1 MAKKLTD
8 LITGVEQD
16 LSQMAGRGVQIYSEQ
31 RIANYIQQA
40 FELVFKEYYIPE
52 YSTWETVT
60 LDGVSGLPTSD
71 MLINRF
77 DDIARFFISGTEHE
91 LRRAPTSRN
100 MNRLAGTSAIYVEP
114 RFISDVTDF
123 KRPFFCWPKT
133 ATDTLDIYG
142 RVHPAADFAPT
153 DWIMCDEQVI
163 RLGACW
169 LYAEDDGTNVG
180 QIGKFKELFNRRIA
194 QLQSANMQLPSP
206 LDARVEPT
214 LNEWAG

>member
-16 LSQMAGRGVQIYSEQ
+16 LSQMPGRGVQIYSEQ

-60 LDGVSGLPTSD
+60 LDGVNGLPTSD
-71 MLINRF
+71 MLITRF
-77 DDIARFFISGTEHE
+77 DDIAQVFIHGTERK

-100 MNRLAGTSAIYVEP
+100 MTRLTGTSALFVEP
-114 RFISDVTDF
+114 RFISNVSDF
-123 KRPFFCWPKT
+123 ARPFFCWPKT
-133 ATDTLDIYG
+133 ATDTLDLYG

-153 DWIMCDEQVI
+153 DYIMCDEQVL

-180 QIGKFKELFNRRIA
+180 QIGKFKELFNRRIS
-194 QLQSANMQLPSP
+194 QLQAASLQLPMS
-206 LDARVEPT
+206 LDARQEPGLT
-214 LNEWAG
+214 EWAG